1 MKEMLL
7 NLIDKIDSDKDSDD
21 DSLFFTKKE
30 LEVLKNNMEDEE
42 VYTKIYIDI

>member
-7 NLIDKIDSDKDSDD
+7 NLINKIDSDKDCED

-30 LEVLKNNMEDEE
+30 LEVLKNNMEEEE
-42 VYTKIYIDI
+42 VYTKIYVDI